1 MSYNYSLP
9 TGRLVLHSR
18 IAAIEQDFRS
28 AWQGFSPGHYE
39 KYLSQVPE
47 SDRLELLTRLLSAE
61 LEFSFQPPSRLLTPQ
76 AVSAGGDGDAV
87 SLDDERVRPCVQLF
101 TIRFPEIAGN
111 EKALI
116 QLIVLEYALRLH
128 HDAMPPNPES
138 YIDLCDS
145 QAHGRLIQLLEL
157 TEDRLPTSRPKD
169 EPVEI
174 AMGDS
179 TVKDQ
184 QLPSLAPI
192 EPLPSHLGSYL
203 LVGLLGRGGMGYVY
217 SAIDLHSTARVAI
230 KFMRRVDSWSVFR
243 FFEEFRWLSQLEHPN
258 LLKLYNAYTEG
269 DSRYFS
275 MELVEGH
282 TILKWFKALPQN
294 SETRW
299 TLLRKVLSQLAS
311 AIHYLHGNQILH
323 CDIKC
328 SNMMITARMRAVV
341 LDLGLSIR
349 EGQTNPLVGTI
360 QYMAPEVLNK
370 EPPTRSSDWYSFG
383 VMMYEVMAGKYPS
396 IEVDVGPDGEAI
408 YSANPATLREQLS
421 DCPQDLR
428 GLCLSLISADADER
442 PSGAY
447 VMAVLGGEATEP
459 ALSTPIDICTGRQR
473 ELAML
478 NSALDRSA
486 ESPRRCAVVHGESGI
501 GKSVLLQHWLESID
515 TNQRL
520 VASTR
525 CYHQDQTPNRLLN
538 ALVQELMLVLR
549 STPEA
554 IWRRGLH
561 RRIGRIGQL
570 FPQLYELFED
580 HPKKHLPKTAGMLPR
595 KECEQDLLDW
605 LVEVS
610 EIKPIVIAV
619 DNAHW
624 ADQAGIRA
632 LMQLQARPR
641 FNGLIVLANNSPDPL
656 LNFLRFDEDTIDE
669 EAVAPA
675 SISIPLGPLD
685 KETCSSLL
693 TAWTKDAG
701 VKITDLAIERLTRF
715 SGGNPFLLRELSH
728 AFIHNCRYT
737 PDEDAVSKIGDSDTH
752 SVVRRRF
759 ASLPRNAELALEFM
773 AVADHPLGFHQL
785 QMLTRIIPQDLLRSL
800 SLLRTQGWI
809 RTRPGSA
816 DPDVEI
822 THERFRRVI
831 VQGILPDRLHRRHS
845 RIARILSNESP
856 PPWARIANHYWLA
869 NRFPEAAACYVE
881 AARGAYATGAVEE
894 ALFFLKRTSH
904 ETVVRSPA
912 EQDVVD
918 RLHADCL
925 SSMGNS
931 QAAAQL
937 YEKVSTHS
945 TGQDRLLFRSLAG
958 EQWIRAGQP
967 EIGIG
972 LILDALESLGISKRT
987 STAWSALRLLG
998 STLRKGRK
1006 RTARPVI
1013 GGEPFTEIESCL
1025 SRLSSPLT
1033 FLENSI
1039 GQELIASLNKLA
1051 EKKGTLKDRSQ
1062 AANRTGVILSFVG
1075 RRWRPAA
1082 VRQLHYGRQLAH
1094 ASGLDSS
1101 LAVWNFCMFIWY
1113 IQKGDTGKAIEHGNR
1128 SIRRFGMTRERYPW
1142 EQQFLRWGILC
1153 CYYHSG
1159 QFHRLRQATAEQRE
1173 SVKHRS
1179 DPMNLFWK
1187 HVAPAHWADLV
1198 ADQADSARKSVE
1210 IARSSVDK
1218 NTFQLRRFFLWL
1230 SHVHQFLYEGNS
1242 VEATRVLKQSWTK
1255 FLWTL
1260 ALSTNHYR
1268 WFALHTRVCCH
1279 LLAAQEF
1286 PASAGNSISI
1296 ARRYARKMLGLQE
1309 PAFTSY
1315 GRALLLAINALD
1327 GRIASH
1333 AAWQGEIDRLEFHK
1347 HGLMADALRWHY
1359 YQFTTDNETS
1369 IENLKEKLV
1378 DAGCVNPTRLMNLVI
1393 PLPRQ
1398 KL

>member
-1 MSYNYSLP
+1 M
-9 TGRLVLHSR
+9 HSR

-28 AWQGFSPGHYE
+28 AWEGFAPADYE
-39 KYLSQVPE
+39 KFLTQVPTAN
-47 SDRLELLTRLLSAE
+47 RLELLTRLLSAE

-76 AVSAGGDGDAV
+76 VVAAGTDIGSVD
-87 SLDDERVRPCVQLF
+87 DDERVRPCVQLF
-101 TIRFPEIAGN
+101 TIRFPEIASN

-138 YIDLCDS
+138 YVGLCDS
-145 QAHGRLIQLLEL
+145 QSHGRLIQLLEL
-157 TEDRLPTSRPKD
+157 TEDRLPNSQTHE
-169 EPVEI
+169 EPREVVH
-174 AMGDS
+174 GDS
-179 TVKDQ
+179 TVKDK
-184 QLPSLAPI
+184 QLPSLVPI

-203 LVGLLGRGGMGYVY
+203 LVRLIGRGGMGYVY

-258 LLKLYNAYTEG
+258 LLKLYNAYTDG

-282 TILKWFKALPQN
+282 TILKWFKGLPQN

-311 AIHYLHGNQILH
+311 AIHYLHRNRILH

-328 SNMMITARMRAVV
+328 SNMMITARLRAVV
-341 LDLGLSIR
+341 LDLGLSVR
-349 EGQTNPLVGTI
+349 EGQSNPLVGTI

-370 EPPTRSSDWYSFG
+370 EAPTKSSDWYSFG

-396 IEVDVGPDGEAI
+396 IDVDVGPDGDAI
-408 YSANPATLREQLS
+408 YTADSTTLRAELS

-428 GLCLSLISADADER
+428 SLCLSLISAKADER

-447 VMAVLGGEATEP
+447 VMAVLGGEAAE
-459 ALSTPIDICTGRQR
+459 AVLSTPVHACPGRRR
-473 ELAML
+473 ELTML
-478 NSALDRSA
+478 NKALEKSG
-486 ESPRRCAVVHGESGI
+486 ENPRRCAVVHGESGI

-515 TNQRL
+515 TDQRL

-538 ALVQELMLVLR
+538 ALVQELMLVLG
-549 STPEA
+549 STPDE
-554 IWRRGLH
+554 IWRPGLK
-561 RRIGRIGQL
+561 RRIDRIGQL

-580 HPKKHLPKTAGMLPR
+580 RPKKHLPRPAGMLPR
-595 KECEQDLLDW
+595 KECEQDLLAW

-610 EIKPIVIAV
+610 HVKPIVIAV

-632 LMQLQARPR
+632 LTQLQAMPA

-656 LNFLRFDEDTIDE
+656 LNFLRFDEDTLTE
-669 EAVAPA
+669 APA
-675 SISIPLGPLD
+675 PPATISIPLGPLS
-685 KETCSSLL
+685 KETCSLLL
-693 TAWTKDAG
+693 TAWTNDAG
-701 VKITDLAIERLTRF
+701 VKITDLAIDRLTRF

-728 AFIHNCRYT
+728 AFVHNCKYS
-737 PDEDAVSKIGDSDTH
+737 PDEDAVSKIGDADTH

-773 AVADHPLGFHQL
+773 AVANHPLGFHQL

-816 DPDVEI
+816 DSDVEI

-831 VQGILPDRLHRRHS
+831 VQGILPDRLHRRHA

-869 NRFPEAAACYVE
+869 DRFPEAAACYVE
-881 AARGAYATGAVEE
+881 AASGAYATGAVEE
-894 ALFFLKRTSH
+894 ALFFLKRTTH
-904 ETVVRSPA
+904 ETVVRSTA
-912 EQDVVD
+912 EQDVID

-925 SSMGNS
+925 SSVGNT
-931 QAAAQL
+931 QGAAQL
-937 YEKVSTHS
+937 YEKVATHS

-967 EIGIG
+967 EIGLA
-972 LILDALESLGISKRT
+972 LILDSLESIGISKRA
-987 STAWSALRLLG
+987 STALSALKLLG
-998 STLRKGRK
+998 STLRKGSRQS
-1006 RTARPVI
+1006 ARPVI
-1013 GGEPFTEIESCL
+1013 GGEPFTEIEACL
-1025 SRLSSPLT
+1025 NRLASPLT
-1033 FLENSI
+1033 FLENAI

-1051 EKKGTLKDRSQ
+1051 EKKGTLSDRSQ
-1062 AANRTGVILSFVG
+1062 AANRTAVILSFVG

-1082 VRQLHYGRQLAH
+1082 LRQLHYGRQLAH

-1101 LAVWNFCMFIWY
+1101 LAVWNFCMFVWH
-1113 IQKGDTGKAIEHGNR
+1113 IQKGDVGKAIEHGNR
-1128 SIRRFGMTRERYPW
+1128 SIQRFSMTRERYHW
-1142 EQQFLRWGILC
+1142 EQQFLRWGVLC

-1159 QFHRLRQATAEQRE
+1159 QFHQLRRATTEQRE
-1173 SVKHRS
+1173 SVKNRS
-1179 DPMNLFWK
+1179 DPMSLFWR
-1187 HVAPAHWADLV
+1187 HVAAAHWSDLV
-1198 ADQADSARKSVE
+1198 ADQTENARKSVE
-1210 IARSSVDK
+1210 IALNSVDK

-1230 SHVHQFLYEGNS
+1230 SHVQQYLYEGNS
-1242 VEATRVLKQSWTK
+1242 AEATRILKQSWTR
-1255 FLWTL
+1255 FSWNLS
-1260 ALSTNHYR
+1260 LSTNHYR

-1286 PASAGNSISI
+1286 PESAGKSISQ
-1296 ARRYARKMLGLQE
+1296 ARRYARKMLRLQE

-1315 GRALLLAINALD
+1315 GRALLLAINAMD
-1327 GRIASH
+1327 GKIATH
-1333 AAWQGEIDRLEFHK
+1333 AAWEGEIDRLELYR

-1359 YQFTTDNETS
+1359 HLITNKDESS
-1369 IENLKEKLV
+1369 INALEEKLV
-1378 DAGCVNPTRLMNLVI
+1378 DSGCVNPARLMNLVI
-1393 PLPRQ
+1393 PLPRRQ
-1398 KL
+1398 